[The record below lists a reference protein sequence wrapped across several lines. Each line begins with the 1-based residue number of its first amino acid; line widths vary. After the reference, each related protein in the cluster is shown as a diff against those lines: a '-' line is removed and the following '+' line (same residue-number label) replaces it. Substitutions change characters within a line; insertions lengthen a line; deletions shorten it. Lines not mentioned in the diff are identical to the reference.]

1 MKTRNYIL
9 FAILS
14 LLSISSCGVTQDS
27 SSAAPSSTSQEATTS
42 ATSSSSPSSS
52 QRESSSSDV
61 DSSSSEEYSSSDYSY
76 SSSSEQSS
84 SLEPSSSSEEQ
95 SSSEESSSLESS
107 SSSEEQSSSEE
118 SSSSSQVIQ
127 KYTVTWLND
136 DDETLLVQDDYLL
149 GETPSY
155 SGGTPTKDPTA
166 EIVYTFKCWE
176 PEIVPITQ
184 DATYKATYSSAA
196 RKYTITWKDDDGT
209 VLRTDSLEYGKTP
222 DYGDIPTKSESERY
236 SYSFSGWDPKVTN
249 VTGDATYK
257 AQYYKYDKT
266 TKYTITWKNADGTV
280 LETDSNVAYGTTPT
294 YNGVTP
300 TKASDSKYKY
310 TFAGWTPGIDKVIDD
325 AIYTATFTKE
335 LKPSTANLPDKLYFS
350 SNKGWA
356 NVNAYAW
363 ATNTIRNADWP
374 GVPMTYLKTNE
385 YGEKVYEISGLSSYT
400 SIIFNN
406 GSEQTV
412 DIAGTTIKADKNAF
426 YLGDK
431 NSDGKYTVGQWYES
445 GKAEFATKGQN
456 ILHAFD
462 WPIATILA
470 NLDAIKA
477 QGFNAIQT
485 SPLQPVKD
493 YYESYEDTH
502 ETWWRFYQ
510 PVGLCLGNSTSNI
523 LFSTSDGASE
533 LTALCEAA
541 SEKGIRIIVDVIVN
555 HLADGTGNGG
565 LNPQVKQFSPEIY
578 DNYTETLHN
587 PNGKVPY
594 DSSNVAGIVKS
605 DAFGK
610 DLNTANSKVQGSV
623 YKFLKTLVD
632 CGVTGFRFDAAKH
645 IETKNDGGGCGSDF
659 WEKTLGKVID
669 YASDTYKAKIW
680 SYGEIISP
688 GDAGRGYYQYIND
701 AWFYA
706 VTAQPGWYGLPAENC
721 VSWGES
727 HDDYMGEFHTTTD
740 KGQDVINEWYKERAK
755 SKDSNILYFVRPIPT
770 ALIKDGG
777 VGDHPGWGWQNGQV
791 KGANAR

>member
-1 MKTRNYIL
+1 M
-9 FAILS
+9 
-14 LLSISSCGVTQDS
+14 
-27 SSAAPSSTSQEATTS
+27 
-42 ATSSSSPSSS
+42 
-52 QRESSSSDV
+52 
-61 DSSSSEEYSSSDYSY
+61 
-76 SSSSEQSS
+76 
-84 SLEPSSSSEEQ
+84 
-95 SSSEESSSLESS
+95 
-107 SSSEEQSSSEE
+107 
-118 SSSSSQVIQ
+118 
-127 KYTVTWLND
+127 TWKD
-136 DDETLLVQDDYLL
+136 DDGETLLVQDDYLL
-149 GETPSY
+149 GEMPSY
-155 SGGTPTKDPTA
+155 SGETPTKDPTT
-166 EIVYTFKCWE
+166 EIVYTFKGWDH
-176 PEIVPITQ
+176 EIVPITQ

-222 DYGDIPTKSESERY
+222 DYGDIPTKSESQQYSYSFSDWDPKVATVTQDATYTATYSSAVRKYSITWKDDDGTVLRTDSLEYGKTPDYGDIPTKSESERY
-236 SYSFSGWDPKVTN
+236 SYSFSEWDPKVTN

-280 LETDSNVAYGTTPT
+280 LETDSDVAYGTTPT
-294 YNGVTP
+294 YDGATP

-363 ATNTIRNADWP
+363 VTNTVRNADWP

-555 HLADGTGNGG
+555 HLADGTGYGG

-578 DNYTETLHN
+578 DNYKTTLHN
-587 PNGKVPY
+587 PNGKVPCDY
-594 DSSNVAGIVKS
+594 SNVAGIVKS

-623 YKFLKTLVD
+623 YKFLKSLVD

-645 IETKNDGGGCGSDF
+645 IETKKDGGGCGSDF
-659 WEKTLGKVID
+659 WDNTLGKVMA
-669 YASDTYKAKIW
+669 YAENTYKVKVW

-688 GDAGRGYYQYIND
+688 DDGGRDYFRYINP
-701 AWFYA
+701 WFYA

-727 HDDYMGEFHTTTD
+727 HDDYMGKFHTTTNT
-740 KGQDVINEWYKERAK
+740 GQDVINEWYKDRAK
-755 SKDSNILYFVRPIPT
+755 SKDANILYFVRPIPT

-777 VGDHPGWGWQNGQV
+777 VGDHPEWGWQNGQV